1 MNRSKL
7 LFVLVAML
15 ALNPFSAQK
24 TETVKGQIAINSPLR
39 QIQYMATSVR
49 YSYGLT
55 AAKLNSS
62 KNWSTQPGTS
72 HQAALGWAYSLSN
85 TIGADVQLSYESH
98 AVSYRNQGVLIKTGY
113 KGFGVEIGAKK
124 FIPQRWD
131 NTFFI
136 RAAFGYNF
144 GLSPA
149 EGASADYFSHSG
161 NTASSATYA
170 MPEVGYQFRVSN
182 QHLIDVSCFYH
193 YGFRSPATTNLLYI
207 DPINPSNNESAV
219 GTYNGRFLGFS
230 VKYSYLFWGSKKL
243 TGVRKGPTD
252 KF

>member
-1 MNRSKL
+1 MKHSKL
-7 LFVLVAML
+7 LYLACTVLTIGQ
-15 ALNPFSAQK
+15 FSAQK

-39 QIQYMATSVR
+39 QIQYMATTVR

-55 AAKLNSS
+55 ASQLNSS
-62 KNWSTQPGTS
+62 NNWSTQPGTS
-72 HQAALGWAYSLSN
+72 HQAAIGWAYTLSN
-85 TIGADVQLSYESH
+85 MVGADVQFSYESH
-98 AVSYRNQGVLIKTGY
+98 AVSYRNQGVLINTGY
-113 KGFGVEIGAKK
+113 KGFGLEIGAKK

-144 GLSPA
+144 GLSPKN
-149 EGASADYFSHSG
+149 ENSSDYFAHSG
-161 NTASSATYA
+161 NVSSSAIYIL
-170 MPEVGYQFRVSN
+170 PEVGYQFRVSN
-182 QHLIDVSCFYH
+182 HHLIDVSCFYH
-193 YGFRSPATTNLLYI
+193 YGLKSPATTNLLYI
-207 DPINPSNNESAV
+207 DPTNSANNQSAIA
-219 GTYNGRFLGFS
+219 TYNGRFLGFS